1 MKAYTAKELMD
12 LPTAERNAIT
22 ALQRAGIDT
31 TDIESIEHCSL
42 DYEYNI
48 TVQTKQ
54 GKRIYKI
61 ARDFSTYVMEHVYEK
76 CKQKSNTY
84 KSAAYR
90 RAEAFFSI

>member
-54 GKRIYKI
+54 GKNIYRI
-61 ARDFSTYVMEHVYEK
+61 ARDFASYTMEHIYEK
-76 CKQKSNTY
+76 CKQRSRTY

-90 RAEAFFSI
+90 RAEAFFNI